1 MTRPVNIYN
10 LSRIHEED
18 PFNIVERHHSQCKEL
33 LRTQY
38 HEIESLRL
46 LTDEL
51 LKNDVTIA
59 DMDGFF
65 YSFQIPQNGKEFDLL
80 KFTDKLCLNIELKSV
95 SVPEEQILKQLLKNR
110 HYLGHLGKRLR
121 LYSVVTDTMTCY
133 KLSLNDELI
142 PVEFDEIVSSVK
154 RIFDDY
160 SDTIDNLF
168 RASDY
173 LVSPLNTSARFIQG
187 EYFLTQA
194 QEQIKKNILNGIDAA
209 FLGAFFHLTGKPGT
223 GKTLLLYDL
232 AKTLSRNGKTLII
245 HCGKLSAGQY
255 EIRKEIEQLYII
267 SAGQLRNDDVSLA
280 DYNYILVD
288 ETHRIY
294 TSQFEAICDSVRGN
308 DQACI
313 FSSDPEQILSN
324 AEKRNDIVNKIKAI
338 PLDAEYTLSEK
349 IRTNKE
355 LHSFIVCMKN
365 LNHRARVPMDY
376 SSVELN
382 YANTTQEAQSML
394 EYYRNKGYIF
404 INYSKSNYEESP
416 YSAYA
421 EDFDTHHVIGQ
432 EFDNVVMLMDSSFY
446 YDENGVLQGMPH
458 PNPDYLYPNLF
469 YQGVTRVREKL
480 AIIVV
485 NSPELFRNVVS
496 IVKPTES

>member
-1 MTRPVNIYN
+1 MYGVYGCFEVRFSFSIRRRIDHLNAHKATHPLAADVDIVGGFHVVKSLVLRKLGADAVGRHGLLCVIVAPTGIGSIDCLGAGFPVGLEANVAIR
-10 LSRIHEED
+10 LQKLDH
-18 PFNIVERHHSQCKEL
+18 IVAAAL
-33 LRTQY
+33 D
-38 HEIESLRL
+38 RL
-46 LTDEL
+46 H
-51 LKNDVTIA
+51 IFF
-59 DMDGFF
+59 GF
-65 YSFQIPQNGKEFDLL
+65 
-80 KFTDKLCLNIELKSV
+80 
-95 SVPEEQILKQLLKNR
+95 
-110 HYLGHLGKRLR
+110 
-121 LYSVVTDTMTCY
+121 
-133 KLSLNDELI
+133 
-142 PVEFDEIVSSVK
+142 
-154 RIFDDY
+154 
-160 SDTIDNLF
+160 
-168 RASDY
+168 
-173 LVSPLNTSARFIQG
+173 AR
-187 EYFLTQA
+187 
-194 QEQIKKNILNGIDAA
+194 NAA
-209 FLGAFFHLTGKPGT
+209 FFGAFFHLTGKPGT

-255 EIRKEIEQLYII
+255 KIRKEIEQLYII

-308 DQACI
+308 DQVCI

-338 PLDAEYTLSEK
+338 PPDAEYTLSEK

>member
-1 MTRPVNIYN
+1 MYGCFEVRFSFSIRR
-10 LSRIHEED
+10 RIDHLNAHKATHPLAAD
-18 PFNIVERHHSQCKEL
+18 VDIVGGLHVVKPLILCKLRADAVGRHGFLCVIIAPSCVGFIDRLGAGFTVCPKAD
-33 LRTQY
+33 
-38 HEIESLRL
+38 IALRL
-46 LTDEL
+46 QKLDHIVAAAL
-51 LKNDVTIA
+51 DRLHVFS
-59 DMDGFF
+59 GF
-65 YSFQIPQNGKEFDLL
+65 
-80 KFTDKLCLNIELKSV
+80 
-95 SVPEEQILKQLLKNR
+95 
-110 HYLGHLGKRLR
+110 
-121 LYSVVTDTMTCY
+121 
-133 KLSLNDELI
+133 
-142 PVEFDEIVSSVK
+142 
-154 RIFDDY
+154 
-160 SDTIDNLF
+160 
-168 RASDY
+168 
-173 LVSPLNTSARFIQG
+173 AR
-187 EYFLTQA
+187 
-194 QEQIKKNILNGIDAA
+194 NAA
-209 FLGAFFHLTGKPGT
+209 FFGAFFHLTGKPGT

-255 EIRKEIEQLYII
+255 KIRKEIEQLYII

-308 DQACI
+308 DQVCI

-324 AEKRNDIVNKIKAI
+324 AEKRNDIVNKIKAL
-338 PLDAEYTLSEK
+338 PPDAEYTRSEK